1 MPLYQTAAP
10 VAATQLPY
18 GGNPLRK
25 EAPITQKPAPIYAS
39 QPVAATFQGNHVIMP
54 FLSR

>member
-1 MPLYQTAAP
+1 MPLYQAAAP

-39 QPVAATFQGNHVIMP
+39 QPVAATFQGN
-54 FLSR
+54 L